1 MEERIDKIQVILLC
15 LVIALFLMIGSQA
28 LAQSNHIVDTV
39 KYEYFDL
46 KERPIRNSF
55 FAENNM
61 GWRMWL
67 LADDGVLRKKV
78 WIDTIKNK

>member
-28 LAQSNHIVDTV
+28 VAQTSHTVDTV
-39 KYEYFDL
+39 KYDYFDL
-46 KERPIRNSF
+46 KERPVRNSF

-61 GWRMWL
+61 GWCMWFI
-67 LADDGVLRKKV
+67 ACDGVRRKKV
-78 WIDTIKNK
+78 WIDTRK